1 VEDFDL
7 DDLNHVLRLSRESS
21 GSGSSVK
28 RLVRFVLQLND
39 KLQETRNRVK
49 GMDEELDSAQSDI
62 AELKKK
68 GEYQCFS
75 GEATF
80 HRIQTRTIV
89 FPVEFASRPALAYGF
104 IKLVDRTNGWVT
116 YSGLT
121 TKKVNFNINKAP
133 GALRIQYIACGIAAK

>member
-1 VEDFDL
+1 MLCQTCLFYILLYSLSTLVGFLDFDL

-62 AELKKK
+62 AELKKR
-68 GEYQCFS
+68 GWLSQLQCM
-75 GEATF
+75 
-80 HRIQTRTIV
+80 
-89 FPVEFASRPALAYGF
+89 
-104 IKLVDRTNGWVT
+104 
-116 YSGLT
+116 
-121 TKKVNFNINKAP
+121 
-133 GALRIQYIACGIAAK
+133 